1 MRDMNQELLNNP
13 FDEELQA
20 ITGPFGGLLLKIVE
34 TIDQH
39 GLKRRYLEK
48 HEPEVAEF
56 FKPLMTLRQEARERR
71 IISKCETFHRNPAGN
86 QAVRQSR
93 ASSRKR
99 VLRGGGRPSPRSVD
113 SEIKRCVIE
122 PRNFLVVSLRLGQSR
137 GPRQAL
143 ATLGPTSVPGHTGV
157 GGTLA
162 NDHRG
167 FTGTW
172 ETLPS
177 PSYLPAGEPG

>member
-1 MRDMNQELLNNP
+1 MEGEVHHGGWGRCQTLFLVLTCCLRNQKQSL
-13 FDEELQA
+13 
-20 ITGPFGGLLLKIVE
+20 
-34 TIDQH
+34 
-39 GLKRRYLEK
+39 
-48 HEPEVAEF
+48 
-56 FKPLMTLRQEARERR
+56 TLRQEARERR

-86 QAVRQSR
+86 QPVRQSR

-177 PSYLPAGEPG
+177 PSYLPAGEPGET

>member
-1 MRDMNQELLNNP
+1 MDGELEPRRGHRASPACHRETTQSCGGQRFHNVTNRVHLTCTPGSAGAPGSNP
-13 FDEELQA
+13 WSDPACAKKLGKGESYQNVK
-20 ITGPFGGLLLKIVE
+20 PFIE
-34 TIDQH
+34 
-39 GLKRRYLEK
+39 
-48 HEPEVAEF
+48 
-56 FKPLMTLRQEARERR
+56 TLRVT
-71 IISKCETFHRNPAGN
+71 KP
-86 QAVRQSR
+86 VRQSR

-143 ATLGPTSVPGHTGV
+143 ATLGPISVPGHTGV

-162 NDHRG
+162 NDPTG

-177 PSYLPAGEPG
+177 PS